1 MTGVRKIT
9 KQTDN
14 KFLNMYKLEA
24 ERRNGEK
31 FDYFMASR
39 ADNVEN
45 TMIAR
50 KSVKSDAVIMFASD
64 GEKVVLIRQ
73 YRYPLGDYVY
83 EFPAGLVEKGEN
95 LKDAAVREMKEETGL
110 DFTPLE
116 GGCFEGPFF
125 TSTGMSDECSSMIYG
140 TFKGAPTNK
149 NQEDSED
156 IQVIIADRK
165 EALRILKEE
174 KVAAMCSY
182 MLMHFINDSEV
193 FGFLKNAAK

>member
-64 GEKVVLIRQ
+64 GENVVLIRQ
-73 YRYPLGDYVY
+73 YR
-83 EFPAGLVEKGEN
+83 
-95 LKDAAVREMKEETGL
+95 
-110 DFTPLE
+110 
-116 GGCFEGPFF
+116 
-125 TSTGMSDECSSMIYG
+125 
-140 TFKGAPTNK
+140 
-149 NQEDSED
+149 
-156 IQVIIADRK
+156 
-165 EALRILKEE
+165 
-174 KVAAMCSY
+174 
-182 MLMHFINDSEV
+182 
-193 FGFLKNAAK
+193 